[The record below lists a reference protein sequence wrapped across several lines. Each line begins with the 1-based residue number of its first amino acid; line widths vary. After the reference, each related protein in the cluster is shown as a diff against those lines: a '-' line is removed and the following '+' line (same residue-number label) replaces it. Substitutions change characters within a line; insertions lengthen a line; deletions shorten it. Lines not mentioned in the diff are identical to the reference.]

1 MTFSSKKGM
10 FSSSFDSAHVK
21 FTLIDKTFIKTFWN
35 QKTCKSLQNELN
47 LQNKESI

>member
-10 FSSSFDSAHVK
+10 FSSFFWQCVK